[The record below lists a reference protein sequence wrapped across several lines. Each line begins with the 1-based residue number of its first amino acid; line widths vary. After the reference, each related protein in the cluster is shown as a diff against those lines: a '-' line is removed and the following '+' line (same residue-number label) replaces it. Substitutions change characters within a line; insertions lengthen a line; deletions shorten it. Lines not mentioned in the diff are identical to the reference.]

1 MSSMESRVE
10 AAAGRRPIK
19 VGLRFNVAMKQRCYG
34 RSRML
39 EQFMADPFYNPV
51 VPDHVPPAL
60 VHDFNMYD
68 PAEPGEDVFEAFRS
82 LHERGLPEIFWT
94 RTNGGHWVI
103 RKGAAIAVA
112 VRVPSRFSSTTQIGR
127 ASCRERV
134 GT

>member
-10 AAAGRRPIK
+10 AAAGLRPIK

-82 LHERGLPEIFWT
+82 IHERGLPEIFWT
-94 RTNGGHWVI
+94 RKN
-103 RKGAAIAVA
+103 RSEE
-112 VRVPSRFSSTTQIGR
+112 R
-127 ASCRERV
+127 RV
-134 GT
+134 GKECVSTCRSRWSPYH

>member
-10 AAAGRRPIK
+10 AAAGLRPIK

-68 PAEPGEDVFEAFRS
+68 PAEPGEDVFERS
-82 LHERGLPEIFWT
+82 EER
-94 RTNGGHWVI
+94 
-103 RKGAAIAVA
+103 
-112 VRVPSRFSSTTQIGR
+112 
-127 ASCRERV
+127 RV
-134 GT
+134 GKECVSTCRSRWSPYH